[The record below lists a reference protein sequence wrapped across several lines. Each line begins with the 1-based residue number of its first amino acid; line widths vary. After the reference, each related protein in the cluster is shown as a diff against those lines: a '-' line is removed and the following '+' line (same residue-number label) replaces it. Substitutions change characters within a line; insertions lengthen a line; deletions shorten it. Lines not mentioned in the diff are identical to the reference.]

1 MLQIKKGLGKVK
13 SSKNPGL
20 SFDTWFFNKLID
32 YGLSPERDCCSRRQF
47 MFQPG
52 TYLKQPYS
60 TNNKSYFNLEKWLR
74 RILIQ
79 LNVLTPE
86 EIEELCCPT
95 KQTLFLHTGN
105 IYFTDEDLDKSS
117 LDFRVKLLLTEWDV
131 PFTDLCCEDTA
142 EFYVFTYDFSDLGNI
157 GKELY
162 VDLSLADCNTNYT
175 ALGEQYESY
184 NYKVNGTEYITSTN
198 TYTLDGP
205 SLDDIMTYYV
215 GLNVPGA
222 TYRWVAADTRL
233 YNELYKDT
241 TLESNVAYLVVELPP
256 NSTVES
262 TFTFKTPQ
270 VFKHTN
276 RVVNTLSIF
285 NTSTHC

>member
-1 MLQIKKGLGKVK
+1 MLQIKKGY
-13 SSKNPGL
+13 SKIDSPKIHGF
-20 SFDTWFFNKLID
+20 SFDNYLFHKLVE
-32 YGLSPERDCCSRRQF
+32 YGLNPVRDCCGNKHLILK
-47 MFQPG
+47 PG
-52 TYLKQPYS
+52 VITHTDYNS
-60 TNNKSYFNLEKWLR
+60 NNKTYFNLEKWLR
-74 RILIQ
+74 KILIK
-79 LNVLTPE
+79 LNALTPE
-86 EIEELCCPT
+86 EIEDLCCPT
-95 KQTLFLHTGN
+95 KQTVFLHTGN
-105 IYFTDEDLDKSS
+105 TYFTDEDLDKSS
-117 LDFRVKLLLTEWDV
+117 LDFRVKSLLTQWEV

-142 EFYVFTYDFSDLGNI
+142 EFYVFTYDFSDLTNV

-205 SLDDIMTYYV
+205 SLDDVMDYYV

-233 YNELYKDT
+233 YTELYKDT
-241 TLESNVAYLVVELPP
+241 TLESNVAYLVVELPS

-262 TFTFKTPQ
+262 TFTFKTPE

-285 NTSTHC
+285 NTSTC